1 MAGLVPAIHVCKTHS
16 ASKTWMPGIADK
28 FTQSAQ
34 SRLLWPGMTE
44 KSTSMT
50 TPLASRIALV
60 TGASRGIGYAT
71 ARALAKAGAHVVAVA
86 RTQGGLEE
94 LDDEIRKGGGAA
106 TLVPLNLTD
115 FDGIARLGAALHE
128 RHGKLDILVGNA
140 GVAGPSS
147 PLGHIELKPWSDVM
161 AINVSANF
169 QLIRCM
175 EPLLKRSDAGRAV
188 FVTSGAASKASA
200 YLGPY
205 AASKA
210 ALETLVRVWA
220 RETAAT
226 AVRVNLFDPGPIRTR
241 MRATVFPGEDPL
253 TLDTPDQA
261 AEFIVPMCAPDWTET
276 GKFYDYKTRS
286 LMSFRA
292 PA

>member
-1 MAGLVPAIHVCKTHS
+1 MDTRVKPAYDTLFAAPEFS
-16 ASKTWMPGIADK
+16 
-28 FTQSAQ
+28 
-34 SRLLWPGMTE
+34 
-44 KSTSMT
+44 SMT
-50 TPLASRIALV
+50 TLSLASRIALV

-71 ARALAKAGAHVVAVA
+71 ARAHAKAGAHVVAVA
-86 RTQGGLEE
+86 LTQGGLDE
-94 LDDEIRKGGGAA
+94 LDDEIRKDGGSA

-147 PLGHIELKPWSDVM
+147 PLGHIEMKPWNDVM

-175 EPLLKRSDAGRAV
+175 EPLLKKSDAGRAV
-188 FVTSGAASKASA
+188 FVTSGASNKALA

-210 ALETLVRVWA
+210 ALETLARVWA
-220 RETAAT
+220 NETAST
-226 AVRVNLFDPGPIRTR
+226 PLRVNLFSPGPIRTR

-253 TLDTPDQA
+253 TLDTPEQA
-261 AEFIVPMCAPDWTET
+261 AEFVVPMCLPSWNET
-276 GKFYDYKTRS
+276 GRFYDYPTRT